1 MSVAAIGAL
10 YLGETLEAAMVLLLF
25 LIGER
30 LEAYAASRARTGVQA
45 LMALVPETAIRIEH
59 GERVTV
65 PAAQLQPGDV
75 IEVAPGGRL
84 PADGRLLAAASLD
97 NSALTG
103 ESLPVELTAGER
115 VSAGCVIVDKV
126 VQIEITSKQGE
137 NAIDRIL
144 HMIEEAESRKA
155 PRDCGPAISVWCR
168 LADLDLPWP
177 CFAAHRL
184 SLCASDL
191 HTCGDHF
198 GFGGGGASW
207 GFN

>member
-10 YLGETLEAAMVLLLF
+10 YLGNLRSRHGITAV

-30 LEAYAASRARTGVQA
+30 LEAYAASQARTGVQA

-103 ESLPVELTAGER
+103 ESLPVELTAGSEFLQ
-115 VSAGCVIVDKV
+115 V
-126 VQIEITSKQGE
+126 V
-137 NAIDRIL
+137 
-144 HMIEEAESRKA
+144 
-155 PRDCGPAISVWCR
+155 
-168 LADLDLPWP
+168 
-177 CFAAHRL
+177 
-184 SLCASDL
+184 
-191 HTCGDHF
+191 
-198 GFGGGGASW
+198 
-207 GFN
+207 

>member
-1 MSVAAIGAL
+1 MPL
-10 YLGETLEAAMVLLLF
+10 
-25 LIGER
+25 
-30 LEAYAASRARTGVQA
+30 RARTGVQA

-155 PRDCGPAISVWCR
+155 PLER
-168 LADLDLPWP
+168 
-177 CFAAHRL
+177 F
-184 SLCASDL
+184 
-191 HTCGDHF
+191 
-198 GFGGGGASW
+198 
-207 GFN
+207 